1 MRAPNSVRKIQQ
13 KNTVQLYYPA
23 PVVTLRSSFVATE
36 EEKEGWGSFDTRAL
50 DPERRA
56 ELQVRPLAQLTTAEH
71 PPAGPCC
78 LLRSLPTASLL
89 QG

>member
-1 MRAPNSVRKIQQ
+1 MLPTEEAADALGHAGFSAAVAEAWEPI
-13 KNTVQLYYPA
+13 
-23 PVVTLRSSFVATE
+23 VATE

-50 DPERRA
+50 DPERRS